1 MPLQSKRL
9 SDNMGRFPRNPRAA
23 TFLLLNPFYFS
34 FFSYF
39 GYSSRTTICLSL
51 SSWTALSGTWWRF
64 SGLSWAKTGP
74 GDPHGSSPAQEIFS
88 FYAPIGAGYS
98 LILCTHGRGKGEST
112 YPSCLCSSMFLMSL
126 RSSLTSSVYF
136 LRPLSMTRK
145 IYLST

>member
-1 MPLQSKRL
+1 MPLQSKSHSR
-9 SDNMGRFPRNPRAA
+9 G
-23 TFLLLNPFYFS
+23 FLITWGGFLETPELQLF
-34 FFSYF
+34 
-39 GYSSRTTICLSL
+39 YSSIPFITICLSL

-112 YPSCLCSSMFLMSL
+112 YPCCLCSSMFLMSL